1 MWRAVFRNFDTDDDA
16 PSLTAGVDTEVFEGK
31 KIIVGVTG
39 SIAAYK
45 AVLLVR
51 DLVRSGAEVRVAMT
65 DAATRFVGPLTFS
78 SLTAHP
84 VALDMHADPA
94 LQQSG
99 SWHIDWALWADAMVI
114 APATAATIAK
124 LAGGLSDNSLT
135 VIATAM
141 RGPVFVA
148 PAMDHDMYRYPALRR
163 NLATL
168 RADGTTIIPC
178 GTGDL
183 ASGLVGPGRLA
194 EPDEIVA
201 LLAERLVAPRS
212 LDSRHVLITAGPT
225 REAIDPVRFLSNRS
239 SGKMGYAIAE
249 EAIMRGAEVTLVTG
263 PTSLSLP
270 EGVRGVQVETAAEMA
285 TAVEVYREDADII
298 IAAAAVS
305 DFAVQ
310 NAVDEKMKRREM
322 SDADMVIHLAPT
334 TDILASIGQTRRPEQ
349 IVVGFALETSN
360 LVENARRKLV
370 EKNCD
375 LVVANPAGVEGAG
388 FESDTNR
395 ITLVRRDDE
404 VALPVAEKRECAVAI
419 LDAVEQI
426 NATRPLADASDESE
440 EVSTD
445 RRPDQEG

>member
-1 MWRAVFRNFDTDDDA
+1 MSIK
-16 PSLTAGVDTEVFEGK
+16 SL
-31 KIIVGVTG
+31 
-39 SIAAYK
+39 
-45 AVLLVR
+45 
-51 DLVRSGAEVRVAMT
+51 
-65 DAATRFVGPLTFS
+65 
-78 SLTAHP
+78 
-84 VALDMHADPA
+84 
-94 LQQSG
+94 
-99 SWHIDWALWADAMVI
+99 
-114 APATAATIAK
+114 
-124 LAGGLSDNSLT
+124 
-135 VIATAM
+135 
-141 RGPVFVA
+141 
-148 PAMDHDMYRYPALRR
+148 
-163 NLATL
+163 
-168 RADGTTIIPC
+168 
-178 GTGDL
+178 
-183 ASGLVGPGRLA
+183 
-194 EPDEIVA
+194 
-201 LLAERLVAPRS
+201 
-212 LDSRHVLITAGPT
+212 
-225 REAIDPVRFLSNRS
+225 
-239 SGKMGYAIAE
+239 
-249 EAIMRGAEVTLVTG
+249 
-263 PTSLSLP
+263 
-270 EGVRGVQVETAAEMA
+270 
-285 TAVEVYREDADII
+285 I